1 MSNWEALQKQM
12 KSMKDKSRTSPFKK
26 GFKRSTKV
34 NATKTS
40 SDKTKKLKNKAAKVN
55 LEQEQ
60 DGKAAMKKTT
70 TTVNEV
76 SQNDSP
82 ERSDVITAVEEAT
95 TVAST
100 NESSLKRKAPEDGKG
115 KCSKQKKETK
125 TTTQDHKAK
134 SPKLSPKLVAEE
146 KKETAHAVV
155 KDGGE
160 DDDTRKKIKIT
171 EKSPEMGSGGATERR
186 DKPVTK
192 KARKGLTGDQKKRH
206 RKTSSNN

>member
-1 MSNWEALQKQM
+1 
-12 KSMKDKSRTSPFKK
+12 MKDKSRTSPFKK

-76 SQNDSP
+76 VSQNHSP

-100 NESSLKRKAPEDGKG
+100 NESSLKRKAPVDGKG
-115 KCSKQKKETK
+115 KCSKQKKDTK

-134 SPKLSPKLVAEE
+134 SPRLSPKLVAEE

-155 KDGGE
+155 KDVGE

-171 EKSPEMGSGGATERR
+171 EKSAEMGSGGATERH